1 MDNLDGWVVRGF
13 GPKESERTALFLPGA
28 LASHV
33 FIEDVAAAPE
43 LETVRL
49 VATTLPGYA
58 GTPAPADDRV
68 EAYASQAGK
77 LAATVGADI
86 VVGHSL
92 GANVAIEMAAAR
104 DFSGPLVLISPSFSR
119 EDESIVPRAL
129 DKLSRVLGHLPYSL
143 VLKLIGGM
151 LKGGVP
157 ENRQAALTAELKKND
172 PRSLRRLTHSVMRY
186 YDSHGNLAPR
196 LCDSGSRA
204 WVVFGEKDD
213 VKLQAEERRQLE
225 ACPQVTL
232 VTIEGTGHFSLNTHP
247 DRIAELMLDAFS
259 AVQQRA

>member
-1 MDNLDGWVVRGF
+1 LDNLDGWVVREF
-13 GPKESERTALFLPGA
+13 GPKESDRTALFLPGA
-28 LASHV
+28 LASHN
-33 FIEDVAAAPE
+33 FIEDVAAVPDIA
-43 LETVRL
+43 TVRL

-58 GTPAPADDRV
+58 GTPAPADDRI
-68 EAYASQAGK
+68 ETYASQAGR

-92 GANVAIEMAAAR
+92 GANVALEMAAAR
-104 DFSGPLVLISPSFSR
+104 EFSGPLILISPSFSR
-119 EDESIVPRAL
+119 KDESIAPRAL

-151 LKGGVP
+151 LKGNVP
-157 ENRQAALTAELKKND
+157 ENRQAALAAEFKKND
-172 PRSLRRLTHSVMRY
+172 PRSVRRLTHTVMRY

-196 LCDSGSRA
+196 LCDSGSPA

-213 VKLQAEERRQLE
+213 VKLQVEERRQLE

-247 DRIAELMLDAFS
+247 ERIAQLMLDAFS
-259 AVQQRA
+259 AARE